1 MNRCHV
7 VNWKI
12 AQKVVRSWTSFK
24 TSPIIDLVALRSYL
38 SENSPEGKFFPTKQ
52 DGHARGVQKLPL
64 IYREIFKYGAKQHAL
79 FDPPEGWE
87 GRLFLPIF
95 VEFLRRFSCTLP
107 RRNGL
112 WWYCIRLPR
121 LHAGQ
126 ALSLPRSDSKIQ
138 NFPCLSLFI
147 RSDTSNPTSTL
158 LASSSLFDT

>member
-1 MNRCHV
+1 MYNQSAMGCELE
-7 VNWKI
+7 NCTE
-12 AQKVVRSWTSFK
+12 SGSFL
-24 TSPIIDLVALRSYL
+24 DLLQDQSDYRFGSVAIMFIR
-38 SENSPEGKFFPTKQ
+38 EEKFFPTKQ

-95 VEFLRRFSCTLP
+95 VEFLRSFSCTLP
-107 RRNGL
+107 RRCNGL

-158 LASSSLFDT
+158 LASSSLDDT